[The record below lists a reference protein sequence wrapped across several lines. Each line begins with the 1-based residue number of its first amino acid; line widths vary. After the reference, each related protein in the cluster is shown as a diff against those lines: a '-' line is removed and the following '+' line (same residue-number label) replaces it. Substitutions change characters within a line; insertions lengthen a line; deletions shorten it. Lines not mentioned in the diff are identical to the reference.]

1 MAAPVGPT
9 HNGSENNAESKMISL
24 ETRVRLKLWFLQ
36 SKLPGVLALLSWLRS
51 RGVPHRK
58 DFGPFD
64 PK

>member
-1 MAAPVGPT
+1 MAATAGPT
-9 HNGSENNAESKMISL
+9 HKGSENYAENKMISL

-51 RGVPHRK
+51 RAVPLRK

>member
-1 MAAPVGPT
+1 MAATAGPT
-9 HNGSENNAESKMISL
+9 HKGSENDAENKMISL
-24 ETRVRLKLWFLQ
+24 ETRVRLKLWLLQ

-51 RGVPHRK
+51 RAVPHRN